1 MDQIT
6 VRGIPPEIEKA
17 IRNESKRKN
26 ISLNKTIVSLL
37 KKAVGGR
44 IKKASKEI
52 VYHDIDHLSGAW
64 SRDEAQQFERNLKDQ
79 RQIDEDVWK

>member
-1 MDQIT
+1 MYQIT

-44 IKKASKEI
+44 VKKSSKEI
-52 VYHDIDHLSGAW
+52 VYHDLDHLSGAW
-64 SRDEAQQFERNLKDQ
+64 SKEKAQQFERNLEDQ
-79 RQIDEDVWK
+79 RQIDKDVWK